1 KNGYIPRSGDLV
13 FFSYNDAGDTE
24 HVALVEYCATDEQGR
39 VVIHVIE
46 GNNPSCVQRNSY
58 LLNNS
63 QVLGFGV
70 CEDVVGTTM
79 RSGNRGDKVL
89 KLQQALNKLGLL
101 EERHLTGAYGGNTKR
116 AVRTFQS
123 EHRENQA
130 ATGVADRQ
138 TQQAIEA
145 ELSAVAYDT
154 PDTWLVEDCARDRQS
169 RCNDCVKTFRLP

>member
-1 KNGYIPRSGDLV
+1 
-13 FFSYNDAGDTE
+13 
-24 HVALVEYCATDEQGR
+24 
-39 VVIHVIE
+39 
-46 GNNPSCVQRNSY
+46 
-58 LLNNS
+58 S

-116 AVRTFQS
+116 AVMTFQS
-123 EHRENQA
+123 EHMENQA

-154 PDTWLVEDCARDRQS
+154 PDTWLVED
-169 RCNDCVKTFRLP
+169 